1 VFEPCTSSKH
11 VVSTLSQTSNF
22 YPPIMDRLMR
32 SPCHNLLLQFPISV
46 VFLHFTYLL
55 YVFLINFTKTSAI
68 LKPLGIVELDKSVL
82 RKIPFGTGCVFICEI
97 CSIRYSLSFSIV
109 KDLGGAV
116 ADVCAVYI
124 YLHTERMS
132 SSFSDMYAVST
143 VQ

>member
-1 VFEPCTSSKH
+1 
-11 VVSTLSQTSNF
+11 
-22 YPPIMDRLMR
+22 M
-32 SPCHNLLLQFPISV
+32 
-46 VFLHFTYLL
+46 FLHFAFLL
-55 YVFLINFTKTSAI
+55 YVLLSNFTKTSAI

-97 CSIRYSLSFSIV
+97 CSIRHSLSFFIV

-132 SSFSDMYAVST
+132 SSLSDMYSVST